1 MREAAMAPSPT
12 ADATRFIEPWR
23 RSPATNAPGW
33 LDSKGYGFRLS
44 FHKVSRGDRGGPAP
58 TSARV
63 GPAIDPPNLGT
74 PHESTEPDSI
84 PRAA

>member
-23 RSPATNAPGW
+23 WSPATNAPGW

-44 FHKVSRGDRGGPAP
+44 FHKVSAEIGADRQQP
-58 TSARV
+58 ARV
-63 GPAIDPPNLGT
+63 GPAIDPPNLGR
-74 PHESTEPDSI
+74 PHESIEPDSI